1 MFEKGHFNNFDQTL
15 TFSSIVPR
23 LPYPTAWQ
31 SGDNTTPSIVYC
43 SAILYW
49 KSMKFGIQEKI
60 IICLIR

>member
-31 SGDNTTPSIVYC
+31 SRGQHYTFNCLLFCHFVLEINEIWYPGKDNYLSY
-43 SAILYW
+43 
-49 KSMKFGIQEKI
+49 
-60 IICLIR
+60 

>member
-1 MFEKGHFNNFDQTL
+1 MFEKGYFNNFDQML
-15 TFSSIVPR
+15 TFSSIVPK
-23 LPYPTAWQ
+23 LPCPMAWQ
-31 SGDNTTPSIVYC
+31 STPSIVYR